1 MLKKKKSST
10 STEDG
15 FLASCGTRLELRE
28 APPTTPPHLHAGCE
42 VSSVLRRARRL
53 CRLAVTRRR
62 HRVCFRWSESFLNGR
77 RLRPVTL
84 RRILR
89 ILSILGRRLSRL
101 GLRRC
106 GAPFVSL
113 LLEEAESVIQVV
125 PLLLQSSAQPLQQL
139 QLPLQSLEV
148 TVTQRF
154 LQNNNIQSG
163 PVSCR
168 RKNQMDEAPVTSP
181 HRVSTLAF

>member
-1 MLKKKKSST
+1 M
-10 STEDG
+10 
-15 FLASCGTRLELRE
+15 
-28 APPTTPPHLHAGCE
+28 
-42 VSSVLRRARRL
+42 SSVLWRARRL
-53 CRLAVTRRR
+53 CGRRR
-62 HRVCFRWSESFLNGR
+62 RVRFRWSGGFLNVR

-163 PVSCR
+163 AVSCR
-168 RKNQMDEAPVTSP
+168 RKNQTDEAPVTSP
-181 HRVSTLAF
+181 PPSCWFSEARDQSLVRIRMSNYRKLP